1 MTFDVAP
8 EKAAC
13 HGPSDVRRRILDAAV
28 TCFAR
33 AGFHGTS
40 MHEICQEA
48 RMSPGGL
55 YRYFTSKDA
64 IIEAIAQ
71 EERARNA
78 RYLSTAHVSENHLQ
92 ALFDGGLAFLK
103 DMAGTRDAA
112 LCAEVCAEAQRN
124 PRIRSIFE
132 QNHHEVRAS
141 LLRAIEAAQAAGEVD
156 AGLDAGVV
164 VTVLMAIG
172 DGLIVRPP
180 FGPETSIANI
190 EPTLRHLIGR
200 MLSPTEAAPS
210 SNSEPSP

>member
-1 MTFDVAP
+1 MNAELAP
-8 EKAAC
+8 ERASQP
-13 HGPSDVRRRILDAAV
+13 HVDTRRRILDAAV

-71 EERARNA
+71 EERDRNA
-78 RYLSTAHVSENHLQ
+78 RYLSAVHAESNHLQ
-92 ALFDGGLAFLK
+92 ALFDGGFAFLG
-103 DMAGTRDAA
+103 DMVGTRDAA

-132 QNHHEVRAS
+132 QNHREVRAS
-141 LLRAIEAAQAAGEVD
+141 LLRAIERAQAAGEVD
-156 AGLDAGVV
+156 PALDAGVV
-164 VTVLMAIG
+164 VTVLLAIG

-180 FGPETSIANI
+180 FDPETSIARI
-190 EPTLRHLIGR
+190 EPALRQLIGR
-200 MLSPTEAAPS
+200 MLRSPVTDPS
-210 SNSEPSP
+210 SKAEPSP